1 MLESYRLDK
10 AHCARPQAAT
20 TRPYIILGPPVEC
33 RMTRVEVSPPHAH
46 THTHTHPHTPTHTPT
61 HTHTHT
67 RPKALSIPE
76 TSLIATVFTISV
88 YTAVHVII
96 SF

>member
-1 MLESYRLDK
+1 MRIRQRTNEAVVAGRS
-10 AHCARPQAAT
+10 AHT
-20 TRPYIILGPPVEC
+20 
-33 RMTRVEVSPPHAH
+33 H